1 MTSKT
6 ISGRRRWSR
15 RVLVLFTV
23 GGLLGALRL
32 RGRLAA
38 LRTVEPGHSRI
49 TGTGTETG
57 AEDAWVL
64 LTAEGVHVDTVTRQD
79 AVAYAEQEGLDALD
93 LVPGDLPSERAMDLA
108 RLVDPATF
116 RRNRLAPGRGAQH
129 ALLVRRSLLVR
140 ADLLAVAEPS
150 SDLDPVAFAATA
162 QTVKRYAPATTDLAV
177 APVLR
182 AAPSASDPE
191 KRLALL
197 RSMFTVATPAVVG
210 LPAAAYVVLGVGIV
224 VNPLWGAAALAA
236 WSALPAL
243 ATSGTPLRPADQP
256 AHSLRRIVDEP
267 RFWVQTL
274 LGRWRPPATAA
285 SLDEVVED
293 LRPVYADLVADGTER
308 FFEPRREDCPWCGSS
323 ELSVRVSTIDRYQ
336 AKPGRF
342 SMDECG
348 ECGHTFQNPRLS
360 LEGLDYYYRDFYDG
374 ISDDSFETIF
384 SFGAGLEHG
393 RAEMLSGLHEPQ
405 RWLDVGTGHGHFPLL
420 AAEIWPET
428 RFEGLDLG
436 ESVEEAERRGW
447 IAAAHRG
454 FLPDLAGELEGQ
466 FDVVSMHHELEHT
479 RDPRA
484 ELAAAAKV
492 LQPGGFLEI
501 EVPDP
506 EFPLSRVLGE
516 RWLPFFQPQHQH
528 MVTIGNLSKELEGL
542 GFDVVRTRRFE
553 CHRAIDLTAAA
564 WFVVNGAAPADDL
577 PWLERPSPRAGLRRL
592 LTFTLGLPLLAAAA
606 LGDQLVGVW
615 AKNADR
621 GNAYRVL
628 AQKRQ

>member
-1 MTSKT
+1 MTRTT
-6 ISGRRRWSR
+6 ISARRRWSR

-23 GGLLGALRL
+23 GGVLGALRL
-32 RGRLAA
+32 RGRLGA

-49 TGTGTETG
+49 AGEQDVDP
-57 AEDAWVL
+57 DAWVL
-64 LTAEGVHVDTVTRQD
+64 VTAEGVHVDAVTHRD

-116 RRNRLAPGRGAQH
+116 RTNRLAPGRGAQQ
-129 ALLVRRSLLVR
+129 ALLVRRSVLAR
-140 ADLLAVAEPS
+140 ADLAQQRTVA
-150 SDLDPVAFAATA
+150 LDPVAFAAIA
-162 QTVKRYAPATTDLAV
+162 QTVKRFAPATSDLAV

-182 AAPSASDPE
+182 SAPSASDPE

-197 RSMFTVATPAVVG
+197 RAMFGVAVPAVVG
-210 LPAAAYVVLGVGIV
+210 LPALAYVVLAVGIV
-224 VNPLWGAAALAA
+224 VNPVWGAAALAA

-243 ATSGTPLRPADQP
+243 ATSGTPVRPVDQP
-256 AHSLRRIVDEP
+256 VHSLRRIVDEP
-267 RFWVQTL
+267 RFWVRTL
-274 LGRWRPPATAA
+274 LGRWSP
-285 SLDEVVED
+285 EVEHRDDVAE
-293 LRPVYADLVADGTER
+293 LRPVYAELVADGTER

-323 ELSVRVSTIDRYQ
+323 DLSVRVATKDRYQ
-336 AKPGRF
+336 FKPGTF
-342 SMDECG
+342 TMDECG

-360 LEGLDYYYRDFYDG
+360 IQGLDYYYRDFYDG

-393 RAEMLSGLHEPQ
+393 RAEMLRGLHEPQ

-420 AAEIWPET
+420 AAEVWPET
-428 RFEGLDLG
+428 TFEGLDLG

-506 EFPLSRVLGE
+506 EFPLSRALGA

-528 MVTIGNLSKELEGL
+528 MVTIGNLSKELDGL
-542 GFDVVRTRRFE
+542 GFDVVHTKRFE

-592 LTFTLGLPLLAAAA
+592 LTFALGLPLIALAA
-606 LGDQLVGVW
+606 LGDQVVGVW
-615 AKNADR
+615 ARNADR